1 MAWEQGNGL
10 NIVRG
15 ISWLPCVQQKSLQA
29 SESEKLAL
37 VPDTENV
44 GKLAAE
50 TWERE
55 PEHRKIIREVSK
67 PHTGKSQRWKVS
79 GAQFWSTRSIW
90 SMAKEPSKCL
100 SGSEP

>member
-10 NIVRG
+10 NIVQG

-37 VPDTENV
+37 VPDMENA

-55 PEHRKIIREVSK
+55 PEHRKIIQEVSK
-67 PHTGKSQRWKVS
+67 PHTGKEV
-79 GAQFWSTRSIW
+79 
-90 SMAKEPSKCL
+90 ESKW
-100 SGSEP
+100 GSDLEHKKHLECGERGK